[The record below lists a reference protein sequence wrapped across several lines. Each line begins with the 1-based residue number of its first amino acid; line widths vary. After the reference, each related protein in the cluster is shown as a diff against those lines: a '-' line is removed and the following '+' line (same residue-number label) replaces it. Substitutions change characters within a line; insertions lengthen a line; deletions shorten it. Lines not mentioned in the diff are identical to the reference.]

1 MYRKLITLTLFL
13 ALFAGAAQANAQR
26 IYVYRSWHAPV
37 VVYHRAPAVV
47 YRSTPEVVSYRP
59 NERFAAGNDLQGVVT
74 SSVPYHVDVRIKD
87 AVYSV
92 SLHDGTVIK
101 PVGITL
107 TPAMVVHASGYW
119 SGNTFIANR
128 IVVLR

>member
-1 MYRKLITLTLFL
+1 MYRKLIALALFL
-13 ALFAGAAQANAQR
+13 GLFAGAAQANAQR
-26 IYVYRSWHAPV
+26 IYVYRTWPGP
-37 VVYHRAPAVV
+37 VVYHRAPAVI
-47 YRSTPEVVSYRP
+47 YRSAPEVVSYRP
-59 NERFAAGNDLQGVVT
+59 SERFAATNDLQGEVT
-74 SSVPYHVDVRIKD
+74 SSVPYHVDVRIRD

-107 TPAMVVHASGYW
+107 SPAMVVHASGYW

-128 IVVLR
+128 IAVLR

>member
-1 MYRKLITLTLFL
+1 MYRKLFALTLFL
-13 ALFAGAAQANAQR
+13 TLFAGAAQANAQR
-26 IYVYRSWHAPV
+26 IYVYRTWPAPV
-37 VVYHRAPAVV
+37 VYRAPAVI
-47 YRSTPEVVSYRP
+47 YRGAPEVVSYRP
-59 NERFAAGNDLQGVVT
+59 SERFTATNDLQGVVT
-74 SSVPYHVDVRIKD
+74 SSVPYHVNVRIRD

-107 TPAMVVHASGYW
+107 SPSMVVHASGYW
-119 SGNTFIANR
+119 SGNTFIADR